1 LGDSPARGDATAYK
15 RVVDTPISRTA
26 AYLLIVGLALSSV
39 GTLLVGDEATGL
51 TWTGGALLLLG
62 FVSVVTGL
70 VRWAL
75 RARASAPAAGPR
87 TPAAV

>member
-1 LGDSPARGDATAYK
+1 ME
-15 RVVDTPISRTA
+15 TPTPRTA

-39 GTLLVGDEATGL
+39 GTFLVGDEATGM

-75 RARASAPAAGPR
+75 RARASAPAAGRR

>member
-1 LGDSPARGDATAYK
+1 LGDSPTRGDRTAYK
-15 RVVDTPISRTA
+15 RFVDTPTPRTA
-26 AYLLIVGLALSSV
+26 AYLLLVGLALSAI
-39 GTLLVGDEATGL
+39 GTFLVGDEASGR
-51 TWTGGALLLLG
+51 TWTGGAMLLLG

-75 RARASAPAAGPR
+75 RARTSAPAEVRR